1 MQNAIWDATTG
12 QPQHTGQVHTMTGG
26 SAGGQGCGCA
36 GCCSSSTTSG
46 GNQAA
51 NIDNDVS
58 VTGGTVTDTIQS
70 LAAPGTLSTED
81 ALLIWTALNTAILA
95 YWAYTEVRR

>member
-26 SAGGQGCGCA
+26 GSDGGQGCGCA
-36 GCCSSSTTSG
+36 GCCSSSTSS

-51 NIDNDVS
+51 NVETHASI
-58 VTGGTVTDTIQS
+58 TGGTVSDTIQS
-70 LAAPGTLSTED
+70 LAAPGSLSTED
-81 ALLIWTALNTAILA
+81 ALLIWTAINTLVLA
-95 YWAYTEVRR
+95 YWAYTEVRG

>member
-1 MQNAIWDATTG
+1 MNAIWDATTTG
-12 QPQHTGQVHTMTGG
+12 QQQRTGQVHTMTGGG

-36 GCCSSSTTSG
+36 GCCSSPSS

-51 NIDNDVS
+51 DVETDAS
-58 VTGGTVTDTIQS
+58 VTGGTVSDTVQS

-81 ALLIWTALNTAILA
+81 ALLIWTAINTLVLA
-95 YWAYTEVRR
+95 YWAYTEVQA